1 MKFRKLNLPEN
12 YYIRDETSYDDEIN
26 LYDNDIPGENA
37 MSRHPHRQVARV
49 SKAPTYIMLDA
60 GVKAC
65 AWYWDMA
72 DHQGDRV
79 DFTSL
84 EAAMCHVEAMAGM
97 GMLGHGYKKG
107 MLNETT

>member
-1 MKFRKLNLPEN
+1 MKFRKLNLPPN
-12 YYIRDETSYDDEIN
+12 YYIRDETSYDEEIN
-26 LYDNDIPGENA
+26 LYDKEIPRTINL
-37 MSRHPHRQVARV
+37 SSYPHRQVARV
-49 SKAPTYIMLDA
+49 SKAPAYTELDA

-72 DHQGDRV
+72 NHRGDRV

-84 EAAMCHVEAMAGM
+84 EAALCHVEAMAGM

-107 MLNETT
+107 MLNE